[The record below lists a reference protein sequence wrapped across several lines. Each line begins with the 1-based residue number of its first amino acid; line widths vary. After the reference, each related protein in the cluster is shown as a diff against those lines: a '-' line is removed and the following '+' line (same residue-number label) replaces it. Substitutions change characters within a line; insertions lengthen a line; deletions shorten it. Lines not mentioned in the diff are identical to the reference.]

1 MIDRLRAIGA
11 RPLDVIVL
19 DPKHG
24 RDRHLSVTPRLL
36 VGGSMSLVVLAL
48 VVGWSLR
55 AVSDDFVDADLAAD
69 WRAAIDRQQVEI
81 GALRSEAEATLGALT
96 RRFGGLQARLLRME
110 ALGERVAGAA
120 DVDVSDFLLEQEPAI
135 GGPAPE
141 LDDSLPMEPPAFVSL
156 IDDLSQQVMA
166 REQQLLALETLM
178 GVRRFEEAVT
188 VAGRPVG
195 RGWQSSA
202 FGRRVDPINGRLAWH
217 QGIDFAGAVGDPVT
231 AVAAGVVVSSGERSG
246 YGNLVEINHG
256 NGYVT
261 RYGHNDEILVQVGDV
276 VGKGDLI
283 SRMGSSGRSTGPHV
297 HFEVLKDGKRVDP
310 ARYIARGGD

>member
-36 VGGSMSLVVLAL
+36 VGGSVSLMVLAL